1 MSFHGLIIS
10 KQTIFERIVILS
22 NYDEGAEAKYFLAY
36 LSYLDS
42 NYTESERLIFEL
54 ANNYTSTF
62 YISKSFILLSD
73 IYCLQNKFFQAIAVL
88 ESVIDNSE
96 EQIIVDQAKEKI
108 NLIKRDQ
115 SLLLS
120 NQKKDESQKIAFLEI
135 YEDEIDYVY
144 EQDNL
149 MIAPK
154 LDSIKSNKIEN
165 EIY

>member
-1 MSFHGLIIS
+1 MNLEIMISFL
-10 KQTIFERIVILS
+10 
-22 NYDEGAEAKYFLAY
+22 
-36 LSYLDS
+36 
-42 NYTESERLIFEL
+42 
-54 ANNYTSTF
+54 
-62 YISKSFILLSD
+62 
-73 IYCLQNKFFQAIAVL
+73 
-88 ESVIDNSE
+88 
-96 EQIIVDQAKEKI
+96 
-108 NLIKRDQ
+108 Q

>member
-1 MSFHGLIIS
+1 M
-10 KQTIFERIVILS
+10 
-22 NYDEGAEAKYFLAY
+22 
-36 LSYLDS
+36 
-42 NYTESERLIFEL
+42 
-54 ANNYTSTF
+54 
-62 YISKSFILLSD
+62 
-73 IYCLQNKFFQAIAVL
+73 QNKFFQAIAVL
-88 ESVIDNSE
+88 ESIIDNSE

-120 NQKKDESQKIAFLEI
+120 NQKKDESQKVAFLEI

-144 EQDNL
+144 EQDTL

-154 LDSIKSNKIEN
+154 LDSIKSNNIEN

>member
-1 MSFHGLIIS
+1 M
-10 KQTIFERIVILS
+10 
-22 NYDEGAEAKYFLAY
+22 
-36 LSYLDS
+36 
-42 NYTESERLIFEL
+42 
-54 ANNYTSTF
+54 
-62 YISKSFILLSD
+62 
-73 IYCLQNKFFQAIAVL
+73 QNKFFQAIAVL
-88 ESVIDNSE
+88 ESVIDNSNE
-96 EQIIVDQAKEKI
+96 KIMVDLAKEKI
-108 NLIKRDQ
+108 NLIKRTE

-144 EQDNL
+144 EQDTL

>member
-1 MSFHGLIIS
+1 M
-10 KQTIFERIVILS
+10 
-22 NYDEGAEAKYFLAY
+22 
-36 LSYLDS
+36 
-42 NYTESERLIFEL
+42 
-54 ANNYTSTF
+54 
-62 YISKSFILLSD
+62 
-73 IYCLQNKFFQAIAVL
+73 QNKFFQAIAVL

-144 EQDNL
+144 EQDTL
-149 MIAPK
+149 IIAPK
-154 LDSIKSNKIEN
+154 LDPIKSNKIEN